1 MEEGFMRMLILA
13 GMVMIYPVLANNGIK
28 MHGPLAL
35 CADREDAF
43 SDLLRILGWGK
54 EVETLLISEPP
65 KKLEKAIS
73 ESRQG
78 RVILSYAN
86 GRYTAENLEMICN
99 QMLRKGGD
107 VSLEKICVVLF
118 YGMPVKAEIF
128 AGVTYVKE
136 ISEDRDGQIEKIQK
150 FLKELIQFLI
160 KNENLVVTEI
170 NEKLMEKRIG
180 GETEVLWAAIFA
192 LEASALRSM
201 TESAVIPFRKS
212 LFELGEKMEEDW
224 FSVGDPEIY
233 AKAFCRCL
241 YHCQKK
247 LPKMLCRERV
257 MGSEVQY
264 LKEAAFFDDDF
275 YYFPVNVIEEI
286 CQKIAPG
293 ESQLYVKSQL
303 AEAALLVCEG
313 QLTKHYT
320 KMTGIITVYGKVF
333 RIRRVKI
340 RRKKMENSQEL
351 TLLELFQAR

>member
-43 SDLLRILGWGK
+43 SDLLRIIGWGK

-99 QMLRKGGD
+99 EMLRKGGD
-107 VSLEKICVVLF
+107 VSLEKICVALF

-128 AGVTYVKE
+128 AGVAYAEE
-136 ISEDRDGQIEKIQK
+136 ISGDRDGEIEKIQK
-150 FLKELIQFLI
+150 IIKGLIQLLI
-160 KNENLVVTEI
+160 NKEKLVMTEI
-170 NEKLMEKRIG
+170 KEKLREKEIS

-192 LEASALRSM
+192 LEAFVLWSM
-201 TESAVIPFRKS
+201 PQSTGIPFREN
-212 LFELGEKMEEDW
+212 LFELGEKMDADW
-224 FSVGDPEIY
+224 FSAGDPETY
-233 AKAFCRCL
+233 AKVFCQCL
-241 YHCQKK
+241 YSCIKK

-257 MGSEVQY
+257 LGNEIKY

-275 YYFPVNVIEEI
+275 YYFPVNVVEEI

-293 ESQLYVKSQL
+293 ESLLYAKSQL
-303 AEAALLVCEG
+303 AEADLLVCEG
-313 QLTKHYT
+313 KSAKHYT
-320 KMTGIITVYGKVF
+320 KMTEIVTVYSQVL
-333 RIRRVKI
+333 RTRRVKI
-340 RRKKMENSQEL
+340 WRKKVDNSQGL
-351 TLLELFQAR
+351 TLLELLQAR